1 MIMHIYVNHVLKREI
16 MIVIDLVYF
25 QIMMDGEYY
34 FVDVEMT
41 NI

>member
-25 QIMMDGEYY
+25 QTMMDGEYY
-34 FVDVEMT
+34 FVDVET
-41 NI
+41 INI